1 MLEGASAETT
11 HKIMYR
17 LAATIPNDIALN
29 LIPEVAFRPDGSL
42 FAVSHQQANEVVVY
56 DAHSR
61 NVVRVFRNPGAGLD
75 NPHGVLMSDHFL
87 IVSNTHGVTRPSSF
101 SVHRIDGASDQPV
114 CTFVT
119 PYPHLREAH
128 SLALRNG
135 MLVATYCQ
143 NVEGPGAIVTYRF
156 DADSGAISGPTA
168 LREACFKD
176 YGQPKGVAFSNDGK
190 ELFITYATQ
199 KRMTGLANYAR
210 RVKSTRLMWQKRN
223 FAEFARFVVAR
234 SKRRL
239 RAILAPPVL
248 KNGVAVF
255 SVDDAGTLSAAPVRI
270 LERREFCRLEN
281 IDIVGDSAV
290 LCDTINGRVYLH
302 DLAQDPLLQAPVQ
315 DIAEG
320 VVLPHGAK
328 LSPDRSMLVVT
339 NYGLKVENE
348 IIHWMTPAQ
357 DYTNSVL
364 VYDRCD

>member
-1 MLEGASAETT
+1 
-11 HKIMYR
+11 MYR

-61 NVVRVFRNPGAGLD
+61 DMVRVFRNPSAGLD

-101 SVHRIDGASDQPV
+101 SVHRIDDPSDQPIS
-114 CTFVT
+114 TFVT
-119 PYPHLREAH
+119 PYSHLREAH
-128 SLALRNG
+128 SLALRGG

-143 NVEGPGAIVTYRF
+143 NVAGPGAIVTYRF

-168 LREACFKD
+168 LLEDCFRE
-176 YGQPKGVAFSNDGK
+176 YGQPKGVAFSNDGR
-190 ELFITYATQ
+190 ELFVTYATQ

-210 RVKSTRLMWQKRN
+210 RVKSTRLMWRKRN
-223 FAEFARFVVAR
+223 IAEFARFVVAR
-234 SKRRL
+234 LKRRL
-239 RAILAPPVL
+239 QAMLAPPAL

-255 SVDDAGTLSAAPVRI
+255 SVDDAGTVSATPVRI
-270 LERREFCRLEN
+270 LERPEFCRLEN
-281 IDIVGDSAV
+281 IDIVGERAV

-302 DLAQDPLLQAPVQ
+302 DLARDPQLQSPVQ
-315 DIAEG
+315 EIAEG

-328 LSPDRSMLVVT
+328 LSPDESMLVVT

-364 VYDRCD
+364 VYDRCA